1 MFIYEIMN
9 YIFLKLE
16 CHFLTM
22 ILSHLSDFSTEE
34 EKKRMNN
41 ALAEKGLFYNTK
53 SKCIE
58 KIRWRAKK
66 NCMYYYIDFNDPN
79 SFCVAS
85 RTETFDYIDECK
97 FNTHNY
103 FQTEEEAKK
112 KLSEIK
118 LVLG

>member
-1 MFIYEIMN
+1 MY
-9 YIFLKLE
+9 
-16 CHFLTM
+16 
-22 ILSHLSDFSTEE
+22 
-34 EKKRMNN
+34 R
-41 ALAEKGLFYNTK
+41 
-53 SKCIE
+53 

-103 FQTEEEAKK
+103 FQTEKEAEK
-112 KLSEIK
+112 KLSSIK
-118 LVLG
+118 SILND